1 MRLLRKRVTAE
12 VVHAARVALAATLLV
27 GIVYAACVAV
37 LDQVVSARLV
47 QAAKARLEERLGD
60 VAEAGLRASRT
71 DDDDLDAAPVY
82 LWRVTPAGPVA
93 QTGAGT
99 PSLPTALPGTAG
111 RRWTLS

>member
-27 GIVYAACVAV
+27 GVVYAACVAV

-99 PSLPTALPGTAG
+99 PSLPTRFRLAPGQT
-111 RRWTLS
+111 